1 MSIIISAT
9 ISTKNIEQAMN
20 NISSKIDE
28 IKADPSN
35 LEKLTGNEALRVAAP
50 TTYGQMKTVAGRALA
65 FLDSKLPR
73 LMNVNPLLRKK
84 YVPATQEIY
93 KFKKYLQAIQ
103 DPMAVLK
110 QFGKGN
116 ISRESVEAIRFVY
129 PDIYAR
135 LRVEVMKDI
144 HANPEAVDYKQ
155 RLLLGI
161 LMDAPTDLALMP
173 DSIKSLQQ
181 FYSEAAVSKA
191 GGKISA
197 NAAKGID
204 KANSAATQLEKL
216 QNPDRF

>member
-1 MSIIISAT
+1 
-9 ISTKNIEQAMN
+9 
-20 NISSKIDE
+20 
-28 IKADPSN
+28 
-35 LEKLTGNEALRVAAP
+35 
-50 TTYGQMKTVAGRALA
+50 
-65 FLDSKLPR
+65 
-73 LMNVNPLLRKK
+73 MNVNPLLRKK
-84 YVPATQEIY
+84 YKPSTQDMY

-110 QFGKGN
+110 EFGKGN
-116 ISRESVEAIRFVY
+116 ITRESVEAIRFVY

-135 LRVEVMKDI
+135 MRVEVMKDI
-144 HANPEAVDYKQ
+144 YANPESVDYKQ

-204 KANSAATQLEKL
+204 KANSAATQLEKI